1 MLKKIS
7 CAAAVLFAAAAVFAA
22 PVQVVK
28 KFELSSNNAA
38 VKAGEVVKF
47 KIAFECEPGAELGSY
62 KAYVRRKEAPAEFFT
77 QEAASIRWYD
87 RKTQKANN
95 YDTIYLTD
103 DKNFPTRLASG
114 ECEVVINTTGMPAG
128 DYAVGVQSW
137 ILKDKKSYYKA
148 AVFYLTITEADGKK
162 FVPTPQVIPAA
173 AQRKVAAKAAP
184 KTAPKPAAKA
194 PTWYKSFTAAPAAL
208 EGASGTKYTVNCDF
222 TASEKYFFG
231 GYCVKILRKDA
242 PKAFFDLPGLDMR
255 YRFKDTKK
263 VDGYDYA
270 IVVKFKHM
278 ASVESQKFSFELDT
292 ANYPAGNYRIA
303 VEIRLVDRAT
313 GKTSYPSIFMPLTV
327 K

>member
-7 CAAAVLFAAAAVFAA
+7 CIAAMLFAAAAAFAA

-47 KIAFECEPGAELGSY
+47 KLAFECEPGAELGSY
-62 KAYVRRKEAPAEFFT
+62 KAYVRRKEAPAEFFE
-77 QEAASIRWYD
+77 QQAANIRWHD
-87 RKTQKANN
+87 RKTKKANN

-114 ECEVVINTTGMPAG
+114 ECEVVINTSGMPAG

-148 AVFYLTITEADGKK
+148 ALFYLSITEGDGKK
-162 FVPTPQVIPAA
+162 FAATPQVIPAA
-173 AQRKVAAKAAP
+173 AQRKAAAP
-184 KTAPKPAAKA
+184 KAAVKAAVKA
-194 PTWYKSFTAAPAAL
+194 PSWYKSFVSDPAVL
-208 EGASGTKYTVNCDF
+208 EGAAGTKYPVKCDF

-231 GYCVKILRKDA
+231 GYCVKVLRKDA
-242 PKAFFDLPGLDMR
+242 PKAFFDREGLDMR

-270 IVVKFKHM
+270 MLVKFKHM
-278 ASVESQKFSFELDT
+278 PSVESQKFDFELDT
-292 ANYPAGNYRIA
+292 TNYPAGNYRIA
-303 VEIRLVDRAT
+303 VEIRLVDRTT
-313 GKTSYPSIFMPLTV
+313 GKTSYPSVFIPLTV